1 MHDGIWLLVVRD
13 EPDRHHSSC
22 RGDADLDDDATHYP
36 DHDEPTTSAATI
48 AFTGAW
54 LSEEWQ
60 VGLAALVVGSG
71 LVVLAR
77 RRRRTPGHAASK
89 K

>member
-1 MHDGIWLLVVRD
+1 VVT
-13 EPDRHHSSC
+13 PTS
-22 RGDADLDDDATHYP
+22 TTTP
-36 DHDEPTTSAATI
+36 PTTPTTTPTTSAATI